1 MLGTT
6 FAALFP
12 NRVGRIAV
20 DGIVDGEDYYNGKWS
35 NNVLDADDAFRYF
48 FHTCHEAG
56 KDKCAFWA
64 DSRVAIQD
72 RFNKIAADLRK
83 MPIPATLGTPL
94 IITHTHLNMVVAKA
108 LYSPLESYVELA
120 KILVELE
127 AGNGTGIA
135 HNLGLALRFGGCSE
149 TPLWSYPDKE
159 PAKFIA
165 CADAN
170 GRANLTYDGFV
181 ARADELIRTSKYLG
195 EAWAAGTSIS
205 CRKLDIRA
213 PKSQV
218 FNGYPGAPNISNPL
232 LFLSASIDPVTPLR
246 NARKMAN
253 RFGGARLLIQDGV
266 GHTTIASM
274 SECMY
279 GYLRKYFSDGSL
291 PKDGIICPAD
301 TFPFNDAPFDRP
313 PMIMTRNLFGV

>member
-291 PKDGIICPAD
+291 PKHGIICPAD